1 MSSIALRGVRA
12 QSEATIELG
21 RKVIVSSGTDNCLL
35 EALETY
41 EVQIDSLWGEL
52 EVIVERERRENMS
65 AIEASRERQN
75 NLRLEIDK
83 LERMSR
89 VVKKDELVTR
99 IDELLDENDSDDDD
113 EELVGEEKIEKEID
127 NSRISVIEEMKATIR
142 RQINELN
149 SVLSS

>member
-52 EVIVERERRENMS
+52 EVIVERERREKMS
-65 AIEASRERQN
+65 VIEASRERQK
-75 NLRLEIDK
+75 NLRLEIEK

-113 EELVGEEKIEKEID
+113 EEFVGEEKMEKEID
-127 NSRISVIEEMKATIR
+127 NSRISIIEEMKATIR

>member
-1 MSSIALRGVRA
+1 M
-12 QSEATIELG
+12 
-21 RKVIVSSGTDNCLL
+21 
-35 EALETY
+35 Y

-52 EVIVERERRENMS
+52 EVTVERERREKMS
-65 AIEASRERQN
+65 AIEASRERQK
-75 NLRLEIDK
+75 NLGLEIEK

-99 IDELLDENDSDDDD
+99 IDELLDENDSDDQGE
-113 EELVGEEKIEKEID
+113 EELLGEEKMEKEID
-127 NSRISVIEEMKATIR
+127 NSRLSVIEEMKATIR

>member
-21 RKVIVSSGTDNCLL
+21 RKVLVSSGTDNCLL
-35 EALETY
+35 EALEMY

-52 EVIVERERRENMS
+52 EVIVERERRVKMS
-65 AIEASRERQN
+65 AIEASRERQK
-75 NLRLEIDK
+75 NLRLEIEK

-99 IDELLDENDSDDDD
+99 IDELLDEKDSDDQGE
-113 EELVGEEKIEKEID
+113 EELVENEID